1 MTNKAHLVIGMYL
14 KENHYLSKKNA
25 LMDVQLNTDKLYR
38 FAMKIAKEEGKEL
51 LHHCIAKTDLA
62 KATKDPHTYLYSVM
76 KNEFYNRK
84 SEWNKL
90 KRSQEFEIFNNESI
104 DRYDVNLLYTI
115 LMQISNDG
123 LKKEVDIFK
132 EVKFT
137 SNMVQ
142 VAKRRNISRY
152 RIRKI
157 IKTIQDE
164 IIRLYPTVQH

>member
-1 MTNKAHLVIGMYL
+1 
-14 KENHYLSKKNA
+14 
-25 LMDVQLNTDKLYR
+25 MDVQLNTDKLYR

-123 LKKEVDIFK
+123 LKKDVDIFK

-152 RIRKI
+152 RIRLI
-157 IKTIQDE
+157 IKKVQDE
-164 IIRLYPTVQH
+164 IIRLYPTVQY